1 LLALSGLNYSVSV
14 ITNKKMNN
22 HDVTSFYS
30 NITFGNIGN
39 ARSKETGFD
48 GFRSRIRSERF
59 LV

>member
-1 LLALSGLNYSVSV
+1 
-14 ITNKKMNN
+14 MNN

-39 ARSKETGFD
+39 AESKETGFD
-48 GFRSRIRSERF
+48 GFHSRIRFERF